1 MRPAF
6 YALER
11 GGRRDYVTLLHLP
24 YTGWHLSYVVVGG
37 CLAPTVAWGRLG
49 LTVLA
54 FFLALG
60 IGAHA
65 LDELHGRPLGTEIPR
80 RILIALAL
88 VSVGAACAMGVAV
101 ALSFSLWILAAVAV
115 GAFLVPAYNLELL
128 GGRFHT
134 DMWFGLAWGAFPLL
148 TGYLACSG
156 DLSAA
161 ALVAAAWATVLSL
174 AQRQLSTA
182 ARRARRQVV
191 AVRGEVE
198 LRGGGREPV
207 TREMLATAPETT
219 LRLLAGS
226 SVLLAAAL
234 VVLRSL

>member
-6 YALER
+6 YALEG

-37 CLAPTVAWGRLG
+37 CLAPAVAWGRLG

-80 RILIALAL
+80 RVLIALAL
-88 VSVGAACAMGVAV
+88 LSVGAACAIGVVV
-101 ALSFSLWILAAVAV
+101 AFSFSLWILAAVAV
-115 GAFLVPAYNLELL
+115 GAFLVPAYNLELA

-134 DMWFGLAWGAFPLL
+134 DLWFGLAWGAFPLL
-148 TGYLACSG
+148 TGYLACAG

-161 ALVAAAWATVLSL
+161 ALVAGAWATVLSL
-174 AQRQLSTA
+174 AQRRLSTE
-182 ARRARRQVV
+182 ARRARRQIV
-191 AVRGEVE
+191 AVSGEVE
-198 LRGGGREPV
+198 LRGGAREPV
-207 TREMLATAPETT
+207 TRETLAAAHEAT
-219 LRLLAGS
+219 LRLVAAS

-234 VVLRSL
+234 VVFRSI